1 VSSAAV
7 ELLNLPAALTMPAH
21 IGDRLQEKFSF
32 PSQDG
37 TWTSREKGEPYCI
50 ADTSENVTCHGD
62 LKIWNGSGY
71 TVGGVS
77 VDLTYG
83 FLNLKLHSL
92 TMTFYSSSHNKIREM
107 LIGKYGK
114 TSYEYA
120 GTIYTAANQY
130 HNTVSHWQFR
140 EGFLVLTEVVLLPI
154 TGILNFH
161 PFTVME
167 ASPDPEAIQLRMLGK
182 RTF

>member
-1 VSSAAV
+1 
-7 ELLNLPAALTMPAH
+7 
-21 IGDRLQEKFSF
+21 
-32 PSQDG
+32 
-37 TWTSREKGEPYCI
+37 
-50 ADTSENVTCHGD
+50 
-62 LKIWNGSGY
+62 
-71 TVGGVS
+71 
-77 VDLTYG
+77 
-83 FLNLKLHSL
+83 
-92 TMTFYSSSHNKIREM
+92 M

-120 GTIYTAANQY
+120 GTIYTATNQY

-140 EGFLVLTEVVLLPI
+140 EGFLVLTEVVLPPT

-161 PFTVME
+161 PFTVTE